1 MGGRVP
7 CRHPNGSGSSREQGD
22 GVVQPLGIH
31 HVAINVTDA
40 ARSIGFYTEV
50 LGGRLRDDRPDFG
63 IPGAWIDLGAQ
74 QLHLIE
80 LPLPSEA
87 GQHLAV
93 LVEDLQAV
101 VVELRDRGVE
111 IDDAVVVGAD
121 LQTFVRD
128 PDGNLVELHQVGA

>member
-1 MGGRVP
+1 M
-7 CRHPNGSGSSREQGD
+7 
-22 GVVQPLGIH
+22 VQPLGIH
-31 HVAINVTDA
+31 HVAINVSDA
-40 ARSIGFYTEV
+40 ARSIEFYTEV

-80 LPLPSEA
+80 LPLPTDA

-93 LVEDLQAV
+93 LVEDLRSAV
-101 VVELRDRGVE
+101 AELRGRGLEV
-111 IDDAVVVGAD
+111 DDAAQVGAD

-128 PDGNLVELHQVGA
+128 PDGNLVELHQVGI